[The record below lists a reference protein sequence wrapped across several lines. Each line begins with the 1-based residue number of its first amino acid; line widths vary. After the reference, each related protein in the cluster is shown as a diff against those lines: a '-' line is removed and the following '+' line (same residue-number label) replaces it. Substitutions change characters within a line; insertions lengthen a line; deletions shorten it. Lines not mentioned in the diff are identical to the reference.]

1 MIFSAFF
8 SLIQQIRLMQS
19 GSRFKIVLPVC
30 RGQFL
35 LHCLHKV
42 CSRGKM
48 SLPVTVQTALGS
60 LKKIYPLVPFVKQQR
75 SLEMKAPNLKS
86 QIQILIAVHLF

>member
-1 MIFSAFF
+1 
-8 SLIQQIRLMQS
+8 
-19 GSRFKIVLPVC
+19 
-30 RGQFL
+30 
-35 LHCLHKV
+35 
-42 CSRGKM
+42 M
-48 SLPVTVQTALGS
+48 SLPVTVQTALGR